1 MQYLILIA
9 ALAATAA
16 VEARKITV
24 VNKCTQTI
32 WPGMLASNATLS
44 LFSR

>member
-1 MQYLILIA
+1 MQFLIFIA

-32 WPGMLASNATLS
+32 WPGMLVSNATLS
-44 LFSR
+44 FFLR